1 MPDQGL
7 PPTIF
12 HMLEKN
18 VGKQIRIILDPS
30 YGFEGT
36 LVAVTRE
43 PAGIWLSE
51 AEAVILRATI
61 AQPIPQVA
69 GREEMS
75 EIFVH
80 LNSVQRIEVLH
91 TPSRRW
97 GQKNACASAA
107 MTINATDRTTRISG
121 LTLIPSVSSSKNLSR
136 PALAAGIGDFFSFF
150 FLLIRQPSSNGNEL
164 YHSLHY

>member
-1 MPDQGL
+1 MPEESI

-18 VGKQIRIILDPS
+18 VGNQIRIILDPA

-43 PAGIWLSE
+43 PAGIWLSD
-51 AEAVILRATI
+51 AEAITLRATI

-69 GREEMS
+69 SREDRS
-75 EIFVH
+75 EVFLH

-91 TPSRRW
+91 APSRR
-97 GQKNACASAA
+97 
-107 MTINATDRTTRISG
+107 
-121 LTLIPSVSSSKNLSR
+121 
-136 PALAAGIGDFFSFF
+136 
-150 FLLIRQPSSNGNEL
+150 
-164 YHSLHY
+164 

>member
-1 MPDQGL
+1 MPEPNV

-18 VGKQIRIILDPS
+18 LGEDIRVILDPS

-36 LVAVTRE
+36 LTAVTRE
-43 PAGIWLSE
+43 PAGIWLSD

-69 GREEMS
+69 SREERS

-91 TPSRRW
+91 ITPR
-97 GQKNACASAA
+97 
-107 MTINATDRTTRISG
+107 
-121 LTLIPSVSSSKNLSR
+121 
-136 PALAAGIGDFFSFF
+136 
-150 FLLIRQPSSNGNEL
+150 
-164 YHSLHY
+164 H